1 MDNTLTVNLP
11 IFVKYPFCLL
21 KQGVGSKI
29 IIFVIAGLIFFLLGF
44 YLFQIGE
51 IVKLN
56 YLLKNSEQ
64 ELKNISEQKLDLT
77 GKTAELFSFQELEKE
92 LKDFNFVRVSE
103 VKYIPISAEYLVKGF
118 VQNYKAEPQ

>member
-1 MDNTLTVNLP
+1 MDNTLTLNLP

-103 VKYIPISAEYLVKGF
+103 VKYIPISAEYLAK
-118 VQNYKAEPQ
+118 ETH